1 MMGLSELVLKVPASE
16 VTSRPPL
23 QGQPQSS
30 LSPMSTSP
38 ETETRNR
45 NISNRAPMISGSG
58 SSPISSS
65 LPKAQQPI
73 KSKMKKRESCSK
85 THSRES
91 SGASNLSVRF
101 TVNDETV
108 RQVQAN
114 PSEPGGLV
122 TVRNIG
128 SSQED
133 ITLSDRL
140 SQDDLDEEELLDE
153 DMEDIIDHDDGFHP
167 GSKSCESIPHDRLTP
182 YAEDPGG
189 LRMLPSDAKS
199 QNSDYGSFCHTPS
212 DTFGNQTTTGSGGG
226 NGAGSPDHLDHGQ
239 DGHEIDP
246 DHQGDTHSQPLL
258 PSSSQSDRLDEDI
271 SSDDDAGA
279 NNAGYMR
286 RKTKN
291 HRSSAGASGANTY
304 DAISDTDSTT
314 TASERIKGEPLKTLL
329 AGFFLIFAWVA
340 TTTSLAL
347 THERLPEYNTSHNAL
362 PDLILDNIKYQSWGL
377 DASEITIMI
386 CTWMAFLVTLFHK
399 HRFIVLRRMF
409 LLVGIHYYYR
419 AVTMYVTVLPKPND
433 NYVCAPKADHVTFMV
448 IFQRVLKLL
457 SGMGLSI
464 NGKHVYCGDY
474 IYSGHTMT
482 LIMTYLVIKEYS
494 PKRWFPLHWLS
505 LGLTSFG
512 VVALLLA
519 RGHYSIDVVIAYWI
533 TTRLWWM
540 YHTMTKHDLLKSRE
554 NSDNHLNKIWWW
566 YIFLYFEG
574 RVPSKLP
581 REYGWPLP
589 EKLLQWNVF
598 RRRDLDEGSNLEADP
613 EAGLGSSHR
622 QRLQDGDEE

>member
-16 VTSRPPL
+16 VTVTSRPP
-23 QGQPQSS
+23 QPQQGPVSS
-30 LSPMSTSP
+30 SPVGSA
-38 ETETRNR
+38 TRNTAR
-45 NISNRAPMISGSG
+45 TAAAPPTSVGPGPGSDQ
-58 SSPISSS
+58 SSVPTPGNNQNSSTTMS
-65 LPKAQQPI
+65 LPKQQHLPP
-73 KSKMKKRESCSK
+73 KSKMKKPCSK

-101 TVNDETV
+101 TVNDESV
-108 RQVQAN
+108 RQVASN
-114 PSEPGGLV
+114 GSNNR
-122 TVRNIG
+122 TNIG
-128 SSQED
+128 SSNED

-140 SQDDLDEEELLDE
+140 SQDLDEELLDDE
-153 DMEDIIDHDDGFHP
+153 DDDGFHP

-182 YAEDPGG
+182 YAEDGG
-189 LRMLPSDAKS
+189 MRMLPSDAKS

-212 DTFGNQTTTGSGGG
+212 DTFGNQTTTGGSAGS
-226 NGAGSPDHLDHGQ
+226 NGAGSPQPPDHLDHGHEGQ
-239 DGHEIDP
+239 DHHDHHHN
-246 DHQGDTHSQPLL
+246 HQGDTQSQPLL
-258 PSSSQSDRLDEDI
+258 PPRSQSADEDT

-286 RKTKN
+286 RKTKY
-291 HRSSAGASGANTY
+291 HRSSAGPGGVNTS
-304 DAISDTDSTT
+304 DDVSDTDSTM
-314 TASERIKGEPLKTLL
+314 TANENIKGEPLKTLL
-329 AGFFLIFAWVA
+329 AGLFLIFAWVA

-347 THERLPEYNTSHNAL
+347 THERLPEYNTSHDSL

-386 CTWMAFLVTLFHK
+386 CTWMAFLVTIFHK
-399 HRFIVLRRMF
+399 HRFIVLRRIF

-419 AVTMYVTVLPKPND
+419 AVTMYVTVLPKSND
-433 NYVCAPKADHVTFMV
+433 DYVCAPKAGNVTFIV

-494 PKRWFPLHWLS
+494 PRRWFLLHWLS
-505 LGLTSFG
+505 MGLTSFG

-519 RGHYSIDVVIAYWI
+519 RGHYTIDVLVAYWI

-554 NSDNHLNKIWWW
+554 NDDNHLNKIWWW

-574 RVPSKLP
+574 RVPIKLP

-589 EKLLQWNVF
+589 KKLLQWNVF
-598 RRRDLDEGSNLEADP
+598 RRRNLEQESNEDL
-613 EAGLGSSHR
+613 EAGLGS
-622 QRLQDGDEE
+622 QRSQEEEE

>member
-1 MMGLSELVLKVPASE
+1 
-16 VTSRPPL
+16 
-23 QGQPQSS
+23 
-30 LSPMSTSP
+30 
-38 ETETRNR
+38 
-45 NISNRAPMISGSG
+45 
-58 SSPISSS
+58 
-65 LPKAQQPI
+65 
-73 KSKMKKRESCSK
+73 
-85 THSRES
+85 
-91 SGASNLSVRF
+91 
-101 TVNDETV
+101 
-108 RQVQAN
+108 
-114 PSEPGGLV
+114 
-122 TVRNIG
+122 
-128 SSQED
+128 
-133 ITLSDRL
+133 
-140 SQDDLDEEELLDE
+140 
-153 DMEDIIDHDDGFHP
+153 
-167 GSKSCESIPHDRLTP
+167 
-182 YAEDPGG
+182 
-189 LRMLPSDAKS
+189 MLPSDAKS

-212 DTFGNQTTTGSGGG
+212 DTFGNSQTTTGSGSGAET
-226 NGAGSPDHLDHGQ
+226 NGAGSPDHLDHGGGGG
-239 DGHEIDP
+239 DGDGDGLEGHEGHEHP
-246 DHQGDTHSQPLL
+246 DHHQQGDTQSQPLL
-258 PSSSQSDRLDEDI
+258 PPRSQSADEDT

-286 RKTKN
+286 RKTKY
-291 HRSSAGASGANTY
+291 HRSSAGAGGNNTS
-304 DAISDTDSTT
+304 DALSETDSTMT
-314 TASERIKGEPLKTLL
+314 ESEDIKGEPLKTLL

-347 THERLPEYNTSHNAL
+347 THERLPEYNTSHDAL

-399 HRFIVLRRMF
+399 HRFIVLRRIF

-419 AVTMYVTVLPKPND
+419 AVTMYITVLPKSND
-433 NYVCAPKADHVTFMV
+433 LYKCAPKSDHVTFMI

-482 LIMTYLVIKEYS
+482 LIMTYMVIKEYS
-494 PKRWFPLHWLS
+494 PKRWFLLHWLS

-519 RGHYSIDVVIAYWI
+519 RGHYSIDVIIAYWI

-554 NSDNHLNKIWWW
+554 NDENHLNKIWWW

-574 RVPSKLP
+574 RVPIKLP

-589 EKLLQWNVF
+589 KKLLQWNVF
-598 RRRDLDEGSNLEADP
+598 RRRNLDQESIENL
-613 EAGLGSSHR
+613 EAGLGSHR
-622 QRLQDGDEE
+622 SQEEVEE